1 MTEKLRKTL
10 RDSKMARWTVL
21 VIVSLAMFSGYYI
34 VDVMAPLMSELQETF
49 GWDATEFGILGMS
62 YGFLNVAFFMMIIG
76 GMILDKLGIR
86 ITGIGAC
93 ALMIVGAGI
102 KYYAV
107 SQGVDDFAGEVFGI
121 MSMQVFIASVGFAIF
136 GVGLGIAGITLIKVT
151 VRWFKGYEL
160 GLALAIQL
168 AISRLAT
175 ALVMATTTSI
185 TNHFGDLS
193 APVLL
198 GLIGLCVGLVAY
210 LIFCVMDVKLSASGV
225 NEEEEQE
232 EPFRL
237 SDVRFV
243 VKNKGFWLITFLCL
257 LYYSA
262 LFPFLRYAVSLME
275 HKYAV
280 SRDLTMMLPFGR
292 EFTNFDLAGTIVA
305 MMPFVTMLLTPLFG
319 AFYDK
324 KGKGATIMLIGAA
337 LLTVVH
343 LLLAAPF
350 LNVWWFAL
358 FLMIVL
364 GISFSL
370 VPAAMWPAVPKII
383 PENLLGTAF
392 ALMFWV
398 QGIGLTLVPFLIGW
412 VLDSAC
418 CMTIAAD
425 GSIQYDYTIPMLIFA
440 AFGILALVF
449 AQWLKK
455 EDRKKGYGLEM
466 PNMKQ

>member
-21 VIVSLAMFSGYYI
+21 VIVSFAMFSGYY
-34 VDVMAPLMSELQETF
+34 VADVMAPLKNVLQDTL
-49 GWDATEFGILGMS
+49 GWTATEYGIFNMS
-62 YGFLNVAFFMMIIG
+62 YGFLNIVFFMMIIG
-76 GMILDKLGIR
+76 GMILDKLGVR

-93 ALMIVGAGI
+93 ALMIIGAGI

-107 SQGVDDFAGEVFGI
+107 SRGFSDDLIFGMRTQI
-121 MSMQVFIASVGFAIF
+121 FIASVGFSIF
-136 GVGLGIAGITLIKVT
+136 GVGLGIAGVALIKIT

-175 ALVMATTTSI
+175 TLVMATTI
-185 TNHFGDLS
+185 PIKNHFGDLS

-210 LIFCVMDVKLSASGV
+210 LIFCVMDVKLGASGV

-262 LFPFLRYAVSLME
+262 LFPFLKYAVSLME
-275 HKYAV
+275 HKYLVA
-280 SRDLTMMLPFGR
+280 SK
-292 EFTNFDLAGTIVA
+292 LAGNIVA
-305 MMPFVTMLLTPLFG
+305 MLPFVTMLLTPLFG
-319 AFYDK
+319 GIYDK
-324 KGKGATIMLIGAA
+324 KGKGATMLLIGAA
-337 LLTVVH
+337 LLMVVH
-343 LLLAAPF
+343 LLFAAPL
-350 LNVWWFAL
+350 LNVWWFGA

-364 GISFSL
+364 GVSFSL

-383 PENLLGTAF
+383 PEKQLGTAF

-398 QGIGLTLVPFLIGW
+398 QGFGLTLVPALIGW
-412 VLDSAC
+412 VLDTY
-418 CMTIAAD
+418 CMTVATD
-425 GSIQYDYTIPMLIFA
+425 GSISYDYTIPMLIFA
-440 AFGILALVF
+440 VFGVFALVF
-449 AQWLKK
+449 AYWLKK
-455 EDRKKGYGLEM
+455 EDKKKGYGLEM
-466 PNMKQ
+466 PNMKK

>member
-10 RDSKMARWTVL
+10 RDSKAARWTVL
-21 VIVSLAMFSGYYI
+21 VIVSFAMFFGYY
-34 VDVMAPLMSELQETF
+34 VADVMAPLKGALQDTF
-49 GWDATEFGILGMS
+49 DWTAAEYGIFNMS
-62 YGFLNVAFFMMIIG
+62 YGFLNVVFFMMIIG

-93 ALMIVGAGI
+93 VLMIIGAGI

-107 SQGVDDFAGEVFGI
+107 SRGFSDDLIFGMRTQI
-121 MSMQVFIASVGFAIF
+121 FIASVGFAVF
-136 GVGLGIAGITLIKVT
+136 GVGLGIAGVALIKIT

-160 GLALAIQL
+160 ALAMAIQL

-175 ALVMATTTSI
+175 TLVMSAVI
-185 TNHFGDLS
+185 PIKNHFGGDLS

-198 GLIGLCVGLVAY
+198 GLIGLCIGLVVY
-210 LIFCVMDVKLSASGV
+210 LIFCVMDIKLSASGV
-225 NEEEEQE
+225 SEEEEQE

-262 LFPFLRYAVSLME
+262 LFPFLKYAVSLME
-275 HKYAV
+275 HKYMAT
-280 SRDLTMMLPFGR
+280 SQ
-292 EFTNFDLAGTIVA
+292 LAGNVVA
-305 MMPFVTMLLTPLFG
+305 MLPFVTMLLTPLFG
-319 AFYDK
+319 GFYDK

-337 LLTVVH
+337 LLMVVH
-343 LLLAAPF
+343 LLFAAPF
-350 LNVWWFAL
+350 LNVWWFGA

-364 GISFSL
+364 GVSFSL

-398 QGIGLTLVPFLIGW
+398 QGIGLTLVPALIGR

-425 GSIQYDYTIPMLIFA
+425 GSTQYDYTIPMLIFA
-440 AFGILALVF
+440 CFGILALVF
-449 AQWLKK
+449 AYWLKK
-455 EDRKKGYGLEM
+455 EDKKKGYGLEL
-466 PNMKQ
+466 PNMKK